1 MRRIISL
8 ITLTLASATSF
19 TAQAALDQTCLT
31 EKYAAFV
38 KASDSWYASLL
49 GKVTEQHPD
58 LAEAGKQFLAERTHY
73 FERNFTAVR
82 WYLNHEP
89 GKLALDKPVN
99 EWLTLDTASADLL
112 STQSKEFAAQNEQV
126 FNDRVLKPNPQNYA
140 LRAAFADLLT
150 HPENVKASLEA
161 YNNAMEKIENQVCR
175 KQ

>member
-8 ITLTLASATSF
+8 ITLTLASITSL
-19 TAQAALDQTCLT
+19 TAQAAPDQACFT

-38 KASDSWYASLL
+38 KASDNWYTSLL
-49 GKVTEQHPD
+49 NKVTEQHPD
-58 LAEAGKQFLAERTHY
+58 LAEAGKQFLAERNHY

-89 GKLALDKPVN
+89 EKLALDKPVN
-99 EWLTLDTASADLL
+99 EWLALDSASTEIL
-112 STQSKEFAAQNEQV
+112 STQSPEFAEQNEQV

-161 YNNAMEKIENQVCR
+161 YNDAMEKIENQTCQ
-175 KQ
+175 K

>member
-19 TAQAALDQTCLT
+19 TLHAAPDQACFT

-38 KASDSWYASLL
+38 KASDNWYTSLL
-49 GKVTEQHPD
+49 NKVTEQHPD
-58 LAEAGKQFLAERTHY
+58 LADAGKQFLAERTHY

-82 WYLNHEP
+82 WYLNHDPE
-89 GKLALDKPVN
+89 KLALDKPVN
-99 EWLTLDTASADLL
+99 EWLTLDASNTDLL
-112 STQSKEFAAQNEQV
+112 STQSSEFAAQNEQV

-175 KQ
+175 KE